1 MIEVIL
7 RSILKQAVAIWLIIT
22 LGIQTFSKLV
32 IEFNFEINRS
42 YIAKDLCINR
52 NNPESTCKGKCY
64 LKKKLAADEDQ
75 QQPAS
80 KNAVQKNLQQ
90 DLFLSEPMRINFSF
104 AKDMILHAS
113 LYRFSD
119 SQEFVKSIFEPPQFS

>member
-1 MIEVIL
+1 M
-7 RSILKQAVAIWLIIT
+7 KQAVAIWLIIT

-42 YIAKDLCINR
+42 YIAKNLCINR
-52 NNPESTCKGKCY
+52 DNPESTCKGKCY

-80 KNAVQKNLQQ
+80 KNATLKNFQQ
-90 DLFLSEPMRINFSF
+90 DLFLNNPLKIDVSI
-104 AKDMILHAS
+104 AKEIILHHS

>member
-1 MIEVIL
+1 LIEVIL
-7 RSILKQAVAIWLIIT
+7 RSILKQAVAILLIIT

-42 YIAKDLCINR
+42 YIAKNLCINR

-64 LKKKLAADEDQ
+64 LKKKLAADESQ

-80 KNAVQKNLQQ
+80 KNSIQKNLQL
-90 DLFLSEPMRINFSF
+90 DLFLNKPLKIDVSI
-104 AKDMILHAS
+104 AKEIILHHS